1 MSFAASASIFDLPPV
16 LDSICESIWTDD
28 INSCRLVCKE
38 WATLFDIYRW
48 RDVYSDIPSLSP
60 SGELCYNL
68 HGPRSLEAIRKNSS
82 RIRHLNIPIAKL
94 AQLLELD
101 QDTLPHLQDLCLRS
115 EYCCSSDDVAHV
127 NEVFKFMTRPS
138 SRLHAVSI
146 PTAIKESHHRFN
158 LGLLPGLAIHPA
170 LTELTLRAYKYS
182 DPLVVLAILKN
193 CPPTLQKLR
202 VDCHCEGFNGPEK
215 ARELAAIERESEEQY
230 EWRRFESLR
239 RLIVTCGL
247 GGCESW
253 VHHPIL
259 RNSPN
264 LRCLRAGD
272 YFDDDDVDSEGFR
285 QTLAMIP
292 TTCPK
297 IEYLNVQQGGI
308 QTGVSTEDL
317 VDLVQSYPRGL
328 RSFNFSMPES
338 GGEQVFSA
346 IIQTS
351 ATTLESIFLDHSY
364 CSSTV
369 SVETA
374 NRLVQECPLLEDFR
388 MRCPCSQ
395 RPRCRHA
402 ELQQFVDSQNKKNGD
417 LQWLFNF

>member
-1 MSFAASASIFDLPPV
+1 MSFAASAPIFDLPPV
-16 LDSICESIWTDD
+16 LDLICEFIWTDD

-48 RDVYSDIPSLSP
+48 KHVYSDIPSLGL

-68 HGPRSLEAIRKNSS
+68 QGPRSLEAIWKNSS
-82 RIRHLNIPIAKL
+82 RIRTLNITIAEL

-101 QDTLPHLQDLCLRS
+101 QDTLPHLQELSLRS
-115 EYCCSSDDVAHV
+115 KYCCSSDDVAHV

-138 SRLHAVSI
+138 SRLHAVSMS
-146 PTAIKESHHRFN
+146 TAIKESHHRFN

-193 CPPTLQKLR
+193 CPPTLHKLR
-202 VDCHCEGFNGPEK
+202 VDCHCEGFDGPEK
-215 ARELAAIERESEEQY
+215 ARKLAAIARESEEQY

-239 RLIVTCGL
+239 RLTVTCRL

-264 LRCLRAGD
+264 LRCLRIGE
-272 YFDDDDVDSEGFR
+272 YFDDDEVDFEGFR
-285 QTLAMIP
+285 QTLAVIP

-297 IEYLNVQQGGI
+297 IEHLDVQQGGI
-308 QTGVSTEDL
+308 EMGVSAEDL
-317 VDLVQSYPRGL
+317 VRLVQSYPRGL

-351 ATTLESIFLDHSY
+351 ATTLESVFLDHFY
-364 CSSTV
+364 YSSTV

-374 NRLVQECPLLEDFR
+374 TRFVQECPLLEDFR
-388 MRCPCSQ
+388 MGCSCSQ
-395 RPRCRHA
+395 SPRCRHI
-402 ELQQFVDSQNKKNGD
+402 ELRQFVDSQNKRSD
-417 LQWLFNF
+417 HFRWLYNF